1 MIQALR
7 ELELQELGTLLELAL
22 QLALALEL
30 ELVLLLVLLKVLLHR
45 CALPRCSLH
54 QPLLMLVLVL
64 MDLDL
69 LLVLVLL
76 AMRGSCEVPGG
87 ESGSG
92 ERRGGRGSGGR
103 DGGRGCG
110 DGRNILKLR
119 RSARRRLIA
128 IAQ

>member
-1 MIQALR
+1 MPFPQQAPFR
-7 ELELQELGTLLELAL
+7 VDQVMAAPAL
-22 QLALALEL
+22 MTGLW
-30 ELVLLLVLLKVLLHR
+30 
-45 CALPRCSLH
+45 
-54 QPLLMLVLVL
+54 
-64 MDLDL
+64 
-69 LLVLVLL
+69 LVLVLL

-128 IAQ
+128 IAH

>member
-1 MIQALR
+1 
-7 ELELQELGTLLELAL
+7 LGDPWAR
-22 QLALALEL
+22 AIRAAAGCRP
-30 ELVLLLVLLKVLLHR
+30 LLLRVRIRGRQWLWLQWLRSLLV
-45 CALPRCSLH
+45 
-54 QPLLMLVLVL
+54 
-64 MDLDL
+64 